1 MRNAGSASAVLLL
14 LLMAACG
21 EQKQPATAS
30 SNKPVRSLRYFDVNG
45 FLAQEASRLNQQRPA
60 VEKQVQLRNGGL
72 ETTRVPHVDW
82 TKELQIFQ
90 QADINKP
97 ALRGTYTIDS
107 LTTPEGLT
115 KRTYRR
121 KSGQE
126 YPVEQLAVITQGATL
141 HSLTATLA
149 QDNPLVYTQKKLELQ
164 CRNGRLATYRVD
176 GIQKL
181 ILFDSVR
188 YSAAGKVE

>member
-1 MRNAGSASAVLLL
+1 MRNVGCASVVLLL
-14 LLMAACG
+14 LFTAACG
-21 EQKQPATAS
+21 GQEQPVTAS
-30 SNKPVRSLRYFDVNG
+30 SNKPARALRYFDVSG
-45 FLAQEASRLNQQRPA
+45 FVSQEAARLNQQRPA
-60 VEKQVQLRNGGL
+60 VEKQVQLRTGGL
-72 ETTRVPHVDW
+72 ETTRVPQVDW

-97 ALRGTYTIDS
+97 ALRGTYAIDS

-121 KSGQE
+121 LPGQE
-126 YPVEQLAVITQGATL
+126 FPVEQLTVVTQGPAVQ
-141 HSLTATLA
+141 SLTATLA
-149 QDNPLVYTQKKLELQ
+149 QDNPLVYSQKKLELQ
-164 CRNGRLATYRVD
+164 CRNGQVASYLVD

-188 YSAAGKVE
+188 YSAAGKVL